1 MQIRH
6 CTEKC
11 NVDESL
17 MIIDPL
23 QIRHVIVKFGKLSLI
38 SGLIDPKSHL
48 NLDYPYHLVKQCI
61 IAERFE
67 VGSKVEISDS
77 RFMFADLNPDNY
89 QHYGKYDYT
98 QNLTNMIDAV
108 KKVRILNPNT
118 TTKDNRGLDDI
129 DNKI

>member
-11 NVDESL
+11 NVDDSM
-17 MIIDPL
+17 MIVDPL
-23 QIRHVIVKFGKLSLI
+23 QIRHVIVKFGKLSSM

-61 IAERFE
+61 ITEKFE
-67 VGSKVEISDS
+67 VGSKVEISDGK
-77 RFMFADLNPDNY
+77 FAFADLNPDDY

-108 KKVRILNPNT
+108 KKLRS
-118 TTKDNRGLDDI
+118 
-129 DNKI
+129 

>member
-1 MQIRH
+1 
-6 CTEKC
+6 
-11 NVDESL
+11 